1 MKIVKLV
8 LPALALG
15 FSTVSVSA
23 ATSYWQFDAA
33 NTIPGTVANALIAD
47 GEGDDWTGAVLK
59 IDLTSGSIY
68 NDPTADSLQTQGT
81 FWGFL
86 PELQWDSAVGIAF
99 DGSTGIAGGAGD
111 LGGGPHRL
119 GGTGVDA
126 ASITWFNTST
136 NDTSAVQIANVTMT
150 NDAFGTWQLITSF
163 ANGPIRSG
171 GIIINGRIP
180 EPATLSLM
188 GLGGLAVLRRR

>member
-1 MKIVKLV
+1 MKIVNIV

-15 FSTVSVSA
+15 LSAGSVSA
-23 ATSYWQFDAA
+23 ATSYWQFDGA

-47 GEGDDWTGAVLK
+47 GQGEDWAGAVLK

-68 NDPTADSLQTQGT
+68 NDPTLDSLTPQAA
-81 FWGFL
+81 FWPSF
-86 PELQWDSAVGIAF
+86 PDLQWDSAVGIAF
-99 DGSTGIAGGAGD
+99 DGSTGIAGGASD
-111 LGGGPHRL
+111 LGGGPHQL

-136 NDTSAVQIANVTMT
+136 GDTSAVQIANVTMT

-163 ANGPIRSG
+163 ANGPIQSSG
-171 GIIINGRIP
+171 LIINGGIP

-188 GLGGLAVLRRR
+188 GLGGLTVMRRR